1 MYFTV
6 STLFKGNVSKL
17 NGDNQVHHVSGTAEF
32 CCKPDKNKAP
42 STIVYSLICEVQL
55 HVKVHEKYIICIV
68 VTLLSHP
75 GHLLFAGKGLLKA

>member
-6 STLFKGNVSKL
+6 SALFKGNVSKL

-32 CCKPDKNKAP
+32 CCKPDKSKAP

-55 HVKVHEKYIICIV
+55 HVKVHNILFASYSVVLYIV
-68 VTLLSHP
+68 VTLVSHP
-75 GHLLFAGKGLLKA
+75 EHPLFA